1 MPAPAIALRNIS
13 RRFGPVLAN
22 DSVSL
27 RLEPGEIYALVGENG
42 AGKTTL
48 MRVLCG
54 LLPPDSGSIEI
65 DGREVQF
72 RQPADALRYGL
83 GMVHQHFLLVECMT
97 VAENVVLAN

>member
-1 MPAPAIALRNIS
+1 MPAPAISLRKVS

-27 RLEPGEIYALVGENG
+27 RLEPGEIHALVGENG

-54 LLPPDSGSIEI
+54 LLPPDSGAIEV
-65 DGREVQF
+65 DGRAVHF
-72 RQPADALRYGL
+72 RQPGTRCVMGSAWSTSTSCWWSG
-83 GMVHQHFLLVECMT
+83 
-97 VAENVVLAN
+97 